1 MVEPWGMINSIS
13 ALRDVTQRFDQAA
26 LRTVAA
32 ARGLAE
38 ATPDSPD
45 LANSMVDL
53 ISSEKA
59 VKAVMAAVKT
69 SNAMD
74 SAVLDIVA

>member
-1 MVEPWGMINSIS
+1 MIDSIS

-26 LRTVAA
+26 LRTTAA
-32 ARGLAE
+32 ARGLSE
-38 ATPDSPD
+38 VSPDSPD
-45 LANSMVDL
+45 LASSMVDM

-59 VKAVMAAVKT
+59 VKAVMAAVKV